1 LLHYNDLKA
10 DLIAQ
15 VQRIASFLGIDL
27 DPERLEMVCAAVDF
41 QAMRRRSATY
51 VPCGGRLWKGGAESF
66 LYRGTNGRWRGVL
79 RPEQLEAY
87 ERVSRNALSPDCH
100 RWLHRSCDQQLPT
113 VDG

>member
-1 LLHYNDLKA
+1 
-10 DLIAQ
+10 
-15 VQRIASFLGIDL
+15 
-27 DPERLEMVCAAVDF
+27 MVCAAVDF
-41 QAMRRRSATY
+41 KAMQQRSATY